1 MSAYLLLLSTDH
13 CALCE
18 EALSMLFSMPELAGM
33 ELRVVDVAND
43 DVLLERFGEQVPV
56 LQFWL
61 GEQAELVLPWPFT
74 ADAVSRGI
82 RRLVSGQEP

>member
-18 EALSMLFSMPELAGM
+18 DALSMLFSMPELAGM
-33 ELRVVDVAND
+33 ELRVVDIATD
-43 DVLLERFGEQVPV
+43 DALLERFGEQIPV

-61 GEQAELVLPWPFT
+61 HEQAQIELLWPFSAGEVT
-74 ADAVSRGI
+74 AGI
-82 RRLVSGQEP
+82 RRLVSTNG